1 LSDNGRQTA
10 TAVILPVILPDAV
23 PDRDDRNTVVE
34 DYHTGNTM
42 GTKGSVNRRRI
53 VEAADQLFYSR
64 GYNQTS
70 FSDISDETGIPRGN
84 FYYYFKTKEDILAAV
99 MDQRLSEF
107 QQVLSTCEQASEQ
120 PLQRLL
126 CLVHFPLQKQDEVLH
141 YGCPIGTLSAELA
154 KQQEPD
160 ISRARLTPV
169 FDLRKNA
176 IEHQQTEMGQGQR
189 ASEIA
194 MNLLAK
200 MQGVIM
206 IDNVYND
213 AAFLQKGIDE
223 IQHWL
228 QQSLVN

>member
-1 LSDNGRQTA
+1 MLYG
-10 TAVILPVILPDAV
+10 L
-23 PDRDDRNTVVE
+23 DDRNMAAG
-34 DYHTGNTM
+34 DYHTGKNM

-99 MDQRLSEF
+99 MKQRLNEF
-107 QQVLSTCEQASEQ
+107 QQVLNACEQSSPQ

-126 CLVHFPLQKQDEVLH
+126 CLLQVPLQKEAEVLH

-154 KQQEPD
+154 KQQQVD
-160 ISRARLTPV
+160 ISRTRLTAV
-169 FDLRKNA
+169 FDLMKNW
-176 IEHQQTEMGQGQR
+176 IEQQLVEMGQTQR

-206 IDNVYND
+206 IANVYND
-213 AAFLQKGIDE
+213 AVFLHKGMDE
-223 IQHWL
+223 IQLWL
-228 QQSLVN
+228 QNSLAN

>member
-1 LSDNGRQTA
+1 
-10 TAVILPVILPDAV
+10 
-23 PDRDDRNTVVE
+23 
-34 DYHTGNTM
+34 M

-107 QQVLSTCEQASEQ
+107 QQVLNACDQASDQ

-126 CLVHFPLQKQDEVLH
+126 CLLHFPLQKQSEVLN

-160 ISRARLTPV
+160 ISRVRLTAV
-169 FDLRKNA
+169 FDLMKNW
-176 IEHQQTEMGQGQR
+176 IEQQLVEMGQTQR
-189 ASEIA
+189 ASDIA

-206 IDNVYND
+206 MANVYND
-213 AAFLQKGIDE
+213 AAFLHKGIDE

-228 QQSLVN
+228 QQSLAN

>member
-1 LSDNGRQTA
+1 
-10 TAVILPVILPDAV
+10 
-23 PDRDDRNTVVE
+23 
-34 DYHTGNTM
+34 M

-99 MDQRLSEF
+99 MDQRLSQFE
-107 QQVLSTCEQASEQ
+107 QVLSACEQVSDQ

-126 CLVHFPLQKQDEVLH
+126 CLLRFPLQKEDEILH

-154 KQQEPD
+154 KQRDTD
-160 ISRARLTPV
+160 ITRTRLTAV
-169 FDLRKNA
+169 FELMKNW
-176 IEHQQTEMGQGQR
+176 IEQQLIGMGKAQG

-200 MQGVIM
+200 CR
-206 IDNVYND
+206 
-213 AAFLQKGIDE
+213 A
-223 IQHWL
+223 
-228 QQSLVN
+228 

>member
-1 LSDNGRQTA
+1 
-10 TAVILPVILPDAV
+10 
-23 PDRDDRNTVVE
+23 
-34 DYHTGNTM
+34 M

-99 MDQRLSEF
+99 MDQRLDEF
-107 QQVLSTCEQASEQ
+107 QQVLSACEQSSEQ

-126 CLVHFPLQKQDEVLH
+126 CLLHFPLQKQDEVLH

-154 KQQEPD
+154 KQQQVD
-160 ISRARLTPV
+160 ISRARLTAV
-169 FDLRKNA
+169 FDLMKHW
-176 IEHQQTEMGQGQR
+176 IEQQLVEMGQAPR
-189 ASEIA
+189 ASDIA

-206 IDNVYND
+206 IANVYND

-228 QQSLVN
+228 QQSLAN